1 MGKVKKPKP
10 TAPIAFEPKNSTTP
24 IQESISY
31 NFDFSIKQG
40 KSAVSDDVKSVLSYK
55 SIKSHNP
62 INKIIKK
69 KEKVNLK
76 RKLLMKKIDLGNELK
91 KEQKIREKRKN
102 LALIGD
108 TNSLRDALPSL
119 DSLLKKNTDFD
130 CKAGKE
136 PKKKKG
142 IEKATK
148 RKKKL
153 TSNMEFYK
161 RAVKDT
167 TFKKNPFAVISQHVQ
182 AVVQQE
188 RCKIK

>member
-1 MGKVKKPKP
+1 MGKVKKPKAKALGAFESKNNS
-10 TAPIAFEPKNSTTP
+10 APIK
-24 IQESISY
+24 ESISA

-40 KSAVSDDVKSVLSYK
+40 KSVVADDVKSVLSYK

-62 INKIIKK
+62 INRIIKK

-76 RKLLMKKIDLGNELK
+76 RKLLMKKIDLGNVLK
-91 KEQKIREKRKN
+91 KEQKIRDKRKN
-102 LALIGD
+102 TSLIGD
-108 TNSLRDALPSL
+108 TNPLHDALPSL
-119 DSLLKKNTDFD
+119 DSLLKKKSDLD
-130 CKAGKE
+130 YQASKE

-142 IEKATK
+142 VEKATK

-161 RAVKDT
+161 RAIKDT

-188 RCKIK
+188 RCKIN